1 MRQKKPLSSVS
12 SQHNFCV
19 YGILLELP
27 YDKPTTI
34 TKSVRRVN
42 VPKQYD
48 RTINLQRHLTL
59 VLYIEPVKILRLEF
73 DSAYTV
79 LNEAYCK
86 TLVHWRVKYSSPF
99 EAYICSVLLI
109 WGVCCYHG
117 VLLIKYSI
125 YRTMHISS
133 FMVYCTEESHEI
145 AHGLQNE

>member
-1 MRQKKPLSSVS
+1 MQKNPLSSVL

-27 YDKPTTI
+27 YDKPATI

-48 RTINLQRHLTL
+48 RTTNLQRHLTL

-79 LNEAYCK
+79 LNQAYCK
-86 TLVHWRVKYSSPF
+86 TLVH
-99 EAYICSVLLI
+99 
-109 WGVCCYHG
+109 
-117 VLLIKYSI
+117 
-125 YRTMHISS
+125 
-133 FMVYCTEESHEI
+133 
-145 AHGLQNE
+145 